1 MENNLKDQHYKN
13 MGIKPQMETLTFE
26 AESYRLHSLQPF
38 WSGYFRIFVY
48 LYRQL
53 VREQGYEGVESINGY
68 HPKNICRD
76 HWEH

>member
-1 MENNLKDQHYKN
+1 MKMNGTDVYKR
-13 MGIKPQMETLTFE
+13 Q
-26 AESYRLHSLQPF
+26 
-38 WSGYFRIFVY
+38 SGYFRIFVY